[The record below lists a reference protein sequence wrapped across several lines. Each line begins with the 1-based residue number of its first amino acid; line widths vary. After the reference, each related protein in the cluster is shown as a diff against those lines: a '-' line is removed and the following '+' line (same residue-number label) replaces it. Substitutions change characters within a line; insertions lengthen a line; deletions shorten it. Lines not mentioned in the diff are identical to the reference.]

1 MKIGGLTPG
10 MMAGVVSA
18 ALLLPVAPRLEAAGT
33 EPDNLGSAVT
43 NGSAVID
50 QSTLTNSSAPERWSS
65 FLPLMADEA
74 RKQGHDLPL
83 PFGVSAIYNHIER
96 DIKVNDL
103 RIGLNGAPPQSV
115 SRFVNLGSTSKVDA
129 AVGRADA
136 WLLPFLDVYGL
147 LGYLRNQS
155 VTEGVVTISTPI
167 PRTFSFSGETSMEGV
182 VAGGG
187 MTLATGFREFFLM
200 ADANVSQ
207 TDIGFDDAFS
217 ALIVSVRTGWNGKI
231 GKVPARL
238 WVGGMYWDTDNTAR
252 STVNVP
258 GTGTVSFEA
267 DQGPA
272 HPWNASVGTSFALS
286 KQWEGMLEYGFNFD
300 DVHIFAAGMT
310 FRF

>member
-1 MKIGGLTPG
+1 MKTGGFMRRMTPG
-10 MMAGVVSA
+10 IALMP
-18 ALLLPVAPRLEAAGT
+18 LLLMAATRLEAA
-33 EPDNLGSAVT
+33 EPEPGAAGNVMT
-43 NGSAVID
+43 NGNAVMN

-65 FLPLMADEA
+65 FLPFMADEA
-74 RKQGHDLPL
+74 RKRGYELPL

-96 DIKVNDL
+96 DINVNDL
-103 RIGLNGAPPQSV
+103 RIGLNGAPAQSV

-147 LGYLRNQS
+147 LGYLRNES
-155 VTEGVVTISTPI
+155 VTQGDVTLPGRS
-167 PRTFSFSGETSMEGV
+167 FSFSGVTSLEGV

-187 MTLATGFREFFLM
+187 ITLATGFKDFFLM
-200 ADANVSQ
+200 ADANISQ

-217 ALIVSVRTGWNGKI
+217 ALIVSVRTGWNGKF
-231 GKVPARL
+231 GSFATRL

-252 STVNVP
+252 STVNGP
-258 GTGTVSFEA
+258 GVGTISFEA

-272 HPWNASVGTSFALS
+272 HPWNASVGASFGLS

-300 DVHIFAAGMT
+300 DVHIFAAGLT

>member
-1 MKIGGLTPG
+1 MRGVMPG
-10 MMAGVVSA
+10 ITLP
-18 ALLLPVAPRLEAAGT
+18 LLLLLAAPRMEAA
-33 EPDNLGSAVT
+33 EPEPGPGGNVAT
-43 NGSAVID
+43 NENAVIAEG
-50 QSTLTNSSAPERWSS
+50 TLTNAAAPERWSS
-65 FLPLMADEA
+65 FLPMMADEA
-74 RKQGHDLPL
+74 RKRGYDLPL

-96 DIKVNDL
+96 NINVNDL
-103 RIGLNGAPPQSV
+103 RIGLNGGSPQSV

-147 LGYLRNQS
+147 LGYLRNES
-155 VTEGVVTISTPI
+155 VTQGEVTLPG
-167 PRTFSFSGETSMEGV
+167 RTFSFSGETALEGV

-187 MTLATGFREFFLM
+187 ITLATGYRDFFLM
-200 ADANVSQ
+200 ADANISQ

-217 ALIVSVRTGWNGKI
+217 ALIVSIRTGWNGKF
-231 GKVPARL
+231 GKLPTRL

-272 HPWNASVGTSFALS
+272 HPWNASVGAQVGLS

-300 DVHIFAAGMT
+300 DVHIFAAGLT

>member
-1 MKIGGLTPG
+1 MKIRSF
-10 MMAGVVSA
+10 MRGVMPRIALPS
-18 ALLLPVAPRLEAAGT
+18 LLLLAAPRLEAA
-33 EPDNLGSAVT
+33 EPESGVAGNAAT
-43 NGSAVID
+43 NGNTVMN
-50 QSTLTNSSAPERWSS
+50 QGTLTNASVPERWSS
-65 FLPLMADEA
+65 FLPMMADEA
-74 RKQGHDLPL
+74 RKRGHDLPL

-96 DIKVNDL
+96 NINVNDL
-103 RIGLNGAPPQSV
+103 RIGLNGAAPQSV

-147 LGYLRNQS
+147 LGYLRNES
-155 VTEGVVTISTPI
+155 VTQGEVTLPG
-167 PRTFSFSGETSMEGV
+167 RTFSFSGETALEGV

-187 MTLATGFREFFLM
+187 ITLATGYRDFFLM
-200 ADANVSQ
+200 ADANISQ

-217 ALIVSVRTGWNGKI
+217 ALIVSIRTGWNGKF
-231 GKVPARL
+231 GDLPTRL
-238 WVGGMYWDTDNTAR
+238 WVGGMYWDTDNTAS

-258 GTGTVSFEA
+258 GTGTVNFEA

-272 HPWNASVGTSFALS
+272 HPWNASVGTSIGFS

-300 DVHIFAAGMT
+300 DVHVFAAGLT

>member
-1 MKIGGLTPG
+1 MKIGGFARG
-10 MMAGVVSA
+10 MMPGIVPA
-18 ALLLPVAPRLEAAGT
+18 ALLLLAVSHLGAAEVGSNT
-33 EPDNLGSAVT
+33 MESAVT
-43 NGSAVID
+43 NIDASAV
-50 QSTLTNSSAPERWSS
+50 TNTPAPERWFS

-74 RKQGHDLPL
+74 RKRGYDLPL

-96 DIKVNDL
+96 DININDL
-103 RIGLNGAPPQSV
+103 SIGLNGAPLQSV

-147 LGYLRNQS
+147 FGYLRNESITQGL
-155 VTEGVVTISTPI
+155 VTLPG
-167 PRTFSFSGETSMEGV
+167 RTFSFSGETSLQGV

-200 ADANVSQ
+200 ADANFSQ

-217 ALIVSVRTGWNGKI
+217 ALIVSVRTGWNGKF
-231 GKVPARL
+231 GDVPTRL
-238 WVGGMYWDTDNTAR
+238 WVGGMYWDTDNVAR

-258 GTGTVSFEA
+258 GEGTVSFEA

-272 HPWNASVGTSFALS
+272 HPWNASVGGSVAFS

-300 DVHIFAAGMT
+300 DVHIIAAGLT